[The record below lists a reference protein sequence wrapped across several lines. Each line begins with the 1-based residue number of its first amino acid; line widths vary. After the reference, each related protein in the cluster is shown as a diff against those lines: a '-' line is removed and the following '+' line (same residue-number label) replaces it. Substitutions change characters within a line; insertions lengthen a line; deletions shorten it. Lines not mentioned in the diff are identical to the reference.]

1 MASPTPTAFQFIGP
15 EEDPLGAQQI
25 AFSRPLGGG
34 ATADGQDEAGLLND
48 NAHYLW
54 DTGNLAVLN
63 QITTYGDAGSPQTP
77 WESTTS
83 ASFVEVAQ
91 LLCETAPDRN
101 EVEVDV
107 DYADGQVRIGVYD
120 AATGTIIGST
130 QTTTST
136 SGRAQE
142 QKTFSGLSTNSIF
155 VKIEILKNTTE
166 CFLYSVRVQETPSL
180 SATNATYGFKK
191 LDEAAVAAD
200 EPFDG
205 FVTASLCGN
214 AEAAYQARGRRWGR
228 SFPLSDGALVTACEQ
243 RPIAYPLGQYR
254 VSKGATRLKVKL
266 RYEVQDASVYAGLAV
281 VDPTQDG
288 RPQFVNYYPFDD
300 TLAVTGAK
308 STTTLTS
315 ADVSRY
321 QGREVL
327 VFLVVAGAESGTT
340 SSMNVSS
347 GTSVIG
353 GFNRVVNL
361 TGITWPSGCLIIDF
375 DRGAGG
381 ANADGAF
388 PEPRLILRRSGNDV
402 WVWPRFAYD
411 EFTGTPD
418 WATPAYTV
426 TVSQI
431 GCLTLYSYH
440 CFEDPDTFDTDRAPN
455 PVEALRIARPISANA
470 IRGIYRWQRDLF
482 LERTRIG
489 KHAYDPADTSN
500 SVTRVQWGA
509 YAKYDTTERDVAAVM
524 VGDYGTALDKDG
536 NTLTRTLRVTV
547 TFQIVLARG
556 LVIDAG
562 AYPVQWRGRL
572 ASWGGS
578 AWDSNVVTSSN
589 IDVPNTWAIEMKRFD
604 EYRSNTADL
613 LAPAFGAGESF
624 GGHSFQ
630 GGFDL
635 LELGRRKADGLS
647 VASFAIQDT
656 SPGNPRLLRI
666 KATCY
671 SRPFGNSDDYGLVNP
686 HSADFCKVRI
696 VDVTVEEDRD
706 EYEG

>member
-34 ATADGQDEAGLLND
+34 ATADGQDEVGLLND

-54 DTGNLAVLN
+54 DTASLAVLN
-63 QITTYGDAGSPQTP
+63 QITTYGDAGTPQTA

-83 ASFVEVAQ
+83 ASFQEVAQ
-91 LLCETAPDRN
+91 ILCETSPDRN
-101 EVEVDV
+101 EIEVDV
-107 DYADGQVRIGVYD
+107 DYADGQVRLGVYD
-120 AATGTIIGST
+120 AATDTLIGAA

-136 SGRAQE
+136 AGRTQE
-142 QKTFSGLSTNSIF
+142 QKTFSGLSANSVY
-155 VKIEILKNTTE
+155 VKVEIVKNTTE
-166 CFLYSVRVQETPSL
+166 CFIYSVRVQETPAL

-191 LDEAAVAAD
+191 LDESAVGAD

-205 FVTASLCGN
+205 LVTTSLVGN
-214 AEAAYQARGRRWGR
+214 TDAAYQARGRRWGR
-228 SFPLSDGALVTACEQ
+228 SWPLDDGALVTACEQ
-243 RPIAYPLGQYR
+243 RPIAYPMGLYR
-254 VSKGATRLKVKL
+254 VSRGATKLAVKI
-266 RYEVQDASVYAGLAV
+266 RYEVQDAPVYAGLAV
-281 VDPTQDG
+281 VDPRRNG
-288 RPQFVNYYPFDD
+288 RPVWSDGFPFTD
-300 TLAVTGAK
+300 TLTVTGAK
-308 STTTLTS
+308 ATATITS
-315 ADVSRY
+315 ADVSDY

-327 VFLVVAGAESGTT
+327 VFLVVAGTESGTT
-340 SSMNVSS
+340 SSMNISS
-347 GTSVIG
+347 GTSVVG

-361 TGITWPSGCLIIDF
+361 TGITWPSGCLIIDM
-375 DRGAGG
+375 DQGAGG

-431 GCLTLYSYH
+431 GCLTLYSYT
-440 CFEDPDTFDTDRAPN
+440 CYEDADEFDEAITPI
-455 PVEALRIARPISANA
+455 EALRPGRPISANA
-470 IRGIYRWQRDLF
+470 IRGIYRWQRELF

-489 KHAYDPADTSN
+489 KHAYDPGDTSN
-500 SVTRVQWGA
+500 SVTRIQWGS
-509 YAKYDTTERDVAAVM
+509 YTRYDTTERDVAAVM

-547 TFQIVLARG
+547 AYQVLLSRGAIVAE
-556 LVIDAG
+556 G

-578 AWDSNVVTSSN
+578 AWDSNVVTSNTVS
-589 IDVPNTWAIEMKRFD
+589 IPNVWALEVKRFD
-604 EYRSNTADL
+604 DHASNTADL
-613 LAPAFGAGESF
+613 SAPAFGAGESF

-630 GGFDL
+630 GGVDA
-635 LELGRRKADGLS
+635 LEIGRRKQDGIS
-647 VASFAIQDT
+647 VASFSIQDT

-671 SRPFGNSDDYGLVNP
+671 DRPFGGSTDWGLINP
-686 HSADFCKVRI
+686 HTADFCKIRI
-696 VDVTVEEDRD
+696 VDVCVEEDQD
-706 EYEG
+706 EFEG